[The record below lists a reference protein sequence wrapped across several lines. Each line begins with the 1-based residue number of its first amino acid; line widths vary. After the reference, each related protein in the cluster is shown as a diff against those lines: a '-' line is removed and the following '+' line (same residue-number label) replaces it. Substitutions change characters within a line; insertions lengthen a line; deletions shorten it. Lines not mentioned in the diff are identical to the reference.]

1 MTIVLFIVIVLCASI
16 LQTSTGFGFSIM
28 ATPFLLLL
36 FEPNEA
42 IQINLIASFI
52 ISLALMSTL
61 KKDLDTGIL
70 KRFIIGSLPG
80 LAIGIFVFLW
90 IDARQLKLVIG
101 ILMLVFILLL
111 LVQFRIARSGRKDVV
126 VGGLSGAFTTGI
138 GMPGPPLLIYFA
150 GSATSKEVLRATT
163 LMFYLY
169 IYAVSLIIQIIFA
182 GTSRTTWLAS
192 AGALPLI
199 AGGLWIGQKVFDKI
213 SPKGFQLFIYVILTV
228 TALTLLISA

>member
-1 MTIVLFIVIVLCASI
+1 MTIALFIIIVLCASI

-36 FEPNEA
+36 FEPNDA

-52 ISLALMSTL
+52 ISLALISTI
-61 KKDLDTGIL
+61 KKDVDVGIL
-70 KRFIIGSLPG
+70 KRFIIGSFPG
-80 LAIGIFVFLW
+80 LVIGILVFLW
-90 IDARQLKLVIG
+90 ADARQLKLAIG
-101 ILMLVFILLL
+101 MFMLLFTILLIAR
-111 LVQFRIARSGRKDVV
+111 FRIARTTKKDLV

-182 GTSRTTWLAS
+182 GTTKTTWLAS
-192 AGALPLI
+192 IGALPLI
-199 AGGLWIGQKVFDKI
+199 AAGLWIGQKVFDKI
-213 SPKGFQLFIYVILTV
+213 SPKAFQLFIYIILIV
-228 TALTLLISA
+228 TSITLFMSA